1 MPKLTKRLIDA
12 AQHPNKGQLF
22 IRDEGLPGFGLRVTP
37 GSKSFILER
46 RVLGRVRRMTLGAY
60 GPLTVDQARKKAQQ
74 SIAQIFDGKDPAQA
88 KQDRQTEPT
97 FGVLAQEYLDRHAS
111 QKKSLKNDVSALN
124 VHLSQWRARKLS
136 AITRNDVAKLHL
148 TIGNSGHPYQA
159 NRTVALLRKMFN
171 LAMDWGLLQG
181 SNPATRIKMFKEEKR
196 DRFLQPKEMPK
207 LFQALSQEPNTH
219 IVNSF
224 LTSLLTGARRNEVLT
239 MQWDDVNFDQAVWRL
254 PDTKAGRS
262 HLIPLPAPVCDLLR
276 SLPRAN
282 GNPYVFPGRYGRGHL
297 RNLDRA
303 WHRIRAKAGINDVR
317 VHDLR
322 RTLGSW
328 LTMNGAS
335 LPLVGK
341 VLNHSDVST
350 TQIYARLN
358 LEPVRVALEA
368 NAERMLTTGGGLPL
382 VLSHGKDTK
391 P

>member
-12 AQHPNKGQLF
+12 VPHPNKGQLF

-46 RVLGRVRRMTLGAY
+46 RVLGRVRRMTIGPY

-88 KQDRQTEPT
+88 RQDRHKEPT
-97 FGVLAQEYLDRHAS
+97 FGFLAQEYLDRHAS
-111 QKKSLKNDVSALN
+111 QKKSAKNDVSALN
-124 VHLSQWRARKLS
+124 KHLSQWRTRKLS
-136 AITRNDVAKLHL
+136 AISRNDVAKLHRA
-148 TIGNSGHPYQA
+148 IGISGHPYQA
-159 NRTVALLRKMFN
+159 NRTIALLRKMFN
-171 LAMDWGLLQG
+171 LALDWGLFPG
-181 SNPATRIKMFKEEKR
+181 PNPATRITMYKEEKR
-196 DRFLQPKEMPK
+196 DRFVQPTEMPTLLK
-207 LFQALSQEPNTH
+207 ALSQEPNKH
-219 IVNSF
+219 IRNT
-224 LTSLLTGARRNEVLT
+224 LLISLLTGARKNEILT
-239 MQWDDVNFDQAVWRL
+239 MRWEDLNLDQAVWRL

-282 GNPYVFPGRYGRGHL
+282 GNSYVFPGRYGRGHL
-297 RNLDRA
+297 RNINRG
-303 WHRIRAKAGINDVR
+303 WFRIRAQAGLNDVR

-341 VLNHSDVST
+341 VLNHSDFST
-350 TQIYARLN
+350 TQIYARMN

-382 VLSHGKDTK
+382 VLSHGKDTE